1 MVCRCARCVQ
11 QLGPQGDRRVPAANC
26 GAAGAPA
33 PLSQNRSACRSRE
46 QTGIGSVCA
55 SALCCHPADLSLS
68 TSLCTHGKNIGKL
81 GTGKRRNAE
90 YAEAFSMNVEVLWQ
104 KMRKR
109 NMICTFQRS
118 ISLATKNVIYT
129 SRRSIPDG
137 ERFAQASS
145 WSIPLFHLKIGR
157 SLTQFTTKSMTL

>member
-11 QLGPQGDRRVPAANC
+11 QLGPQGGQHAPAANC

-46 QTGIGSVCA
+46 QRGIGSVCA
-55 SALCCHPADLSLS
+55 SALCGHPADLPLS
-68 TSLCTHGKNIGKL
+68 TSPCTHGQNSGKL
-81 GTGKRRNAE
+81 GTGKRRNGE

-109 NMICTFQRS
+109 NRSCTFHRS

-129 SRRSIPDG
+129 
-137 ERFAQASS
+137 F
-145 WSIPLFHLKIGR
+145 
-157 SLTQFTTKSMTL
+157 

>member
-1 MVCRCARCVQ
+1 MVCRCARRAQ
-11 QLGPQGDRRVPAANC
+11 ELGPQGDRHVPGANC

-33 PLSQNRSACRSRE
+33 PLSQNCSACRSGE

-55 SALCCHPADLSLS
+55 SALCCHPADLPLS

-81 GTGKRRNAE
+81 GTGKRRNGE

-109 NMICTFQRS
+109 NMSCTFHAPAANRPTAFWTHVSS
-118 ISLATKNVIYT
+118 IHCN
-129 SRRSIPDG
+129 
-137 ERFAQASS
+137 
-145 WSIPLFHLKIGR
+145 KIRILRVAVG
-157 SLTQFTTKSMTL
+157 F